1 MSEIIQTDLFGNV
14 IINKFEDVHE
24 SKSKPKDISDTIE
37 TEYIIE
43 VVCKNE
49 RDQENIYNELTKS
62 GKICRVLT
70 L

>member
-14 IINKFEDVHE
+14 IIKQSDDVYE
-24 SKSKPKDISDTIE
+24 SKSKPKDISDTIK

-43 VVCKNE
+43 IICKDE
-49 RDQENIYNELTKS
+49 RHQEEIYNELTKS
-62 GKICRVLT
+62 GKKCRVLT

>member
-14 IINKFEDVHE
+14 IIEKSEDVYE

-43 VVCKNE
+43 IVCKDE
-49 RDQENIYNELTKS
+49 HDQETTYNELTKS
-62 GKICRVLT
+62 GRICRVLT